1 MGTDPQVGFAPLTV
15 RFFDGGSYTVNL
27 GGVYPVEWEWDLGD
41 GTYRYEKEFKYTY
54 YEPGTYWPTMTVEWS
69 DGNIMTVRTANGIRV
84 KNPITQSTTL
94 PTPSHTQK
102 PIYTPKPASSGVF
115 TYHSPDL
122 SVSELWV
129 MPDSVQAGRV
139 VTVIGRIINLRG
151 QDVPQV
157 SVRYYLSPD
166 SKYDRDDI
174 KIGEFSV
181 GAAVGYETY
190 DNQLLLI
197 PEDTIPGSY
206 YVLMVIDPDNII
218 VESSKSNNIAIKRLD
233 VIGKQPFQTDT
244 RDIED
249 SSMQDKKPTPRI
261 TETPRPQISPATA
274 AKTHTP
280 VITPQITSPSTLPT
294 TIPAQHKTPMVTS
307 PAIPAIIPD
316 TIPPGNFVISVSPL
330 KSSAY
335 AGEDVEYSLTINA
348 APSFQS
354 SVLLKLEVDAII
366 TKLNFDLGRIDP
378 PYPRT
383 FVRKVPIPSYLPG
396 GITVTGHI
404 VGESGASTAST
415 DVYLTIL
422 GTDVSLPDSL
432 VLSGSAAVLITVG
445 SLLGL
450 SAASLSSSLAGL
462 QTEQVSAKSDS
473 SSAQKRTVYA
483 GRVTGVIWMKERNFV
498 WTGVPDSN
506 NKDNYDEKAE
516 MELGSRSCSCGHQLS
531 EDAIFCGF
539 CGKKL
544 LNESPA
550 LFRTCSG
557 CGNLVSSEASFCGKC
572 GEKL

>member
-1 MGTDPQVGFAPLTV
+1 
-15 RFFDGGSYTVNL
+15 
-27 GGVYPVEWEWDLGD
+27 
-41 GTYRYEKEFKYTY
+41 
-54 YEPGTYWPTMTVEWS
+54 
-69 DGNIMTVRTANGIRV
+69 
-84 KNPITQSTTL
+84 
-94 PTPSHTQK
+94 
-102 PIYTPKPASSGVF
+102 
-115 TYHSPDL
+115 
-122 SVSELWV
+122 
-129 MPDSVQAGRV
+129 
-139 VTVIGRIINLRG
+139 
-151 QDVPQV
+151 
-157 SVRYYLSPD
+157 
-166 SKYDRDDI
+166 
-174 KIGEFSV
+174 
-181 GAAVGYETY
+181 
-190 DNQLLLI
+190 
-197 PEDTIPGSY
+197 
-206 YVLMVIDPDNII
+206 MVIDPDNII

-432 VLSGSAAVLITVG
+432 VLSGSAAVLMTVG

-473 SSAQKRTVYA
+473 SSARS
-483 GRVTGVIWMKERNFV
+483 ELFV
-498 WTGVPDSN
+498 PV
-506 NKDNYDEKAE
+506 
-516 MELGSRSCSCGHQLS
+516 
-531 EDAIFCGF
+531 
-539 CGKKL
+539 
-544 LNESPA
+544 
-550 LFRTCSG
+550 
-557 CGNLVSSEASFCGKC
+557 V
-572 GEKL
+572 